1 MQESNT
7 GRALP
12 QLDTVASALEQTLEN
27 EPALLDLMVQ
37 ALSKGA
43 SPADLWELLHANA
56 QRDGRVAEL
65 AAAYDTVCRDRKVRL
80 LQPTAQV
87 ELLLNGAG
95 FICDIAGD
103 GGAAQPHLER
113 VMQLSPGNVDAF
125 QRLETILRE
134 REDWVKLAELYM
146 GMSSHRQ
153 DKQEQLAFMRAAVQI
168 YGALPGEEE
177 KAFKLHQ
184 QILRSDPT
192 DADSRAALTE
202 RLVAAG
208 RLADVAKLFE
218 AAIAADPPPAEE
230 EVLALREQAIELYV
244 EQLHELEK
252 ALPHAE
258 EVLKKN
264 PDSEL
269 AWRACEQLLTHK
281 TLAARAA
288 AAIENVY
295 TQREQYEDAAR
306 MLTIQID
313 SVRGPRRLEAQKR
326 LALLQY
332 DKLGDLPAAFSLHEG
347 ILTVDPNDD
356 EVRARYRSIGAALD
370 RRLDVTRVLTRASA
384 SAKDPLVRAKISA
397 DLGELFLEAGDTKRA
412 RASLQSVVDSGLS
425 DEAGVRAAKAL
436 ADLCEQ
442 APDWTALAVVLERL
456 SEIDPDAESRA
467 KVAYRLAHL
476 YEMQLNNITGAIGAY
491 RKLIGTSLET
501 DALPVLE
508 RLYESTGDEVS
519 LADVLERR
527 ALHEKDGD
535 AARQLAF
542 RAADLRAA
550 RSSDLGAVLDGWR
563 RFLETYGP
571 SREIHARIL
580 PLLERERRFEELAK
594 TLDAEAGLTPP
605 EERIPV
611 LAKLAQVRLEKLND
625 GAGAIAAY
633 RQALD
638 LDRSDEGCRQAV
650 EQLLRRG
657 DQRIAAADVLEP
669 IYRQEGMPSGLL
681 EVLEARAELAG
692 DAATKLAALRE
703 GTEIADQQLGD
714 QKRALN
720 NAGLGLRVAVSESAD
735 EVPEWLASVQRLAGS
750 DPARLANILVQA
762 LGDRSIDHA
771 ALAELAKATG
781 EALAEYGDFFGA
793 LTVLRK
799 ALAFEPSSAELIS
812 RIDGLLEQHGTPQ
825 ERLELH
831 RGALAATTEP
841 ERRRELFHSIGAI
854 QRHGLNDLAGAAAT
868 YKRALEEDPS
878 DRAAYEAGLDVLE
891 ASRDYEGFYSALV
904 GGAEREGDAKERSKI
919 VLRMANLSADRD
931 WVDRARQHY
940 RTLLDERAE
949 LSEET
954 LDKIADLSRKT
965 GDNELYR
972 VLLERRIEIADGP
985 LAVAQWLERLAELK
999 ADAFGD
1005 APGSIADC
1013 LRAGDLAENGGDDA
1027 LAERLF
1033 ERVIALEADHREA
1046 AQRLVTIYRR
1056 LEKWSQLPAVYDILG
1071 RTAADVAERA
1081 DKLLEFED
1089 AAIRAGVTM
1098 HYVGAVDGLAE
1109 QGDALDADRR
1119 DALEAARTR
1128 VLAAD
1133 PERQDDAA
1141 AAYRRM
1147 IERKSDPW
1155 SAVEAFEG
1163 FLDRSPLS
1171 SARLDDRR
1179 WVLRFRMDHAEG
1191 DRRIEALVAWASAEE
1206 NVFKD
1211 LAAADKLYSQVLEQ
1225 EATNNTALEARSRI
1239 LIELG
1244 DVEGAA
1250 AMIARRRDLR
1260 EGAERTALE
1269 LELSQ
1274 LLLERLGRVDEALSA
1289 VEPVLDAE
1297 PGNEGAI
1304 ALLERALTR
1313 PDSRRRAAELLE
1325 RACDAAGD
1333 ETISA
1338 RILKVLIATPADAT
1352 DVADLRPGWF
1362 TRLLDR
1368 PGAEPAI
1375 ALDLA
1380 LQALDELTYEATL
1393 WERAE
1398 QLGRDAEKPELVAEM
1413 YRKKLESEA
1422 VLSLPP
1428 DQTDDLGR
1436 RAVDYHE
1443 EFFFEDQDTVMK
1455 LLRRVVDVAPDA
1467 FWAFE
1472 RLKLAYNQNE
1482 RWRELFSLYDQA
1494 IARTDDKFTKIELLE
1509 DAAESAKDLAGNPD
1523 KAVDYLEHLLPLKP
1537 RDKKIRLSLER
1548 LYERLARHRPLID
1561 LLSQELDSLEVEPAQ
1576 RLRARIAALWI
1587 DGVAD
1592 PDAAYA
1598 VVADMLN
1605 VDQARLEAVGLLERI
1620 LTLTSAG
1627 VIDPLVNP
1635 PAESSEASARQRAA
1649 AAVEARYRRDERH
1662 EDLARVLGVRL
1673 ESAADAE
1680 SRGKLLREIVHL
1692 RAEVL
1697 GDPASALEN
1706 LAALVALEPGEPA
1719 HRADLDRLAAKV
1731 GRDDRLAEVLVN
1743 VAAVVPGP
1751 LKIELLSHASSIFVD
1766 RLGDRGRAIEI
1777 GRSILALHEEHPDL
1791 VIAPARTLEQLLA
1804 LEGRSGERCD
1814 VLERLAQ
1821 LEKESDPTARRAD
1834 LLEAARLASKDL
1846 EDKPRAIAAYR
1857 ATLADQP
1864 RDVEALTGLAA
1875 DLEFERRFAE
1885 LAEVL
1890 EQRAALTEGDSARSD
1905 LVRVAVICDQEL
1917 GDVARAVTVWEAVRT
1932 RFGADDESC
1941 DALAVL
1947 LAKSSRW
1954 NDLVELYQAS
1964 AKLADEAESIARAA
1978 DLYRRLGD
1986 VQRDRTAQWLEA
1998 VTSYESSIRLGDA
2011 GGKAALGG
2019 LETLLSLIELDD
2031 EERRPV
2037 LSSAV
2042 RVLAATYAASGDWQS
2057 TVALLEQRL
2066 AASNSV
2072 EERTSILTETA
2083 SLYEHRQ
2090 QDLGLA
2096 FGAIWR
2102 AFAEAKS
2109 PELAAEVQRLAHA
2122 ADRWS
2127 DVAEVF
2133 PGVEAEGGVPALVAR
2148 DLWWD
2153 LAKWHRDQRGDE
2165 RSAET
2170 AIERALGY
2178 DATNREMLT
2187 ALVEIRRH
2195 APGRSLVD
2203 ALLRLSDVSD
2213 EPLPLHREAV
2223 VTAIDHVGDASLAKT
2238 IAEAMLDKA
2247 KTRWASDGSDA
2258 SSLPATSAS
2267 WAIDVLVKIYRDESN
2282 SARVVELCLD
2292 GAKLPFET
2300 PHRRALRL
2308 SAAEISEAPAA
2319 ITIYE
2324 ELFGENPTDAL
2335 VGDRLDKLYRSEG
2348 RRTDLLALREKQ
2360 ISVAADSASRVDL
2373 RVDLALL
2380 LTEAGEIDRAIA
2392 TLRKNLEENPLHGPS
2407 VDKLAELFEGR
2418 GDHAALASLWEDQAA
2433 RREATRE
2440 TQLAAELWR
2449 RAAIIAET
2457 SVGDVAR
2464 ATSDYRRAARFRDIA
2479 SLDALARLFTA
2490 RGDHPSAAEVL
2501 EIICTDSPVDAAPH
2515 PVLRLAESYIA
2526 AGEPAMARQRL
2537 EEALQKVTD
2546 TAPIRARLSVL
2557 YREAEAWGPLAE
2569 LTAVE
2574 AQHTENVALRT
2585 KLLREAADLHVSK
2598 RNDPQSAVP
2607 LLEQAAALT
2616 PDDRAIKL
2624 TLCDALSAAGRIE
2637 EASAVLRQIIDAYGA
2652 RRPKDRAVVHHYLAR
2667 VYLAS
2672 GDRSSALSE
2681 LDVALKID
2689 PTHPEILLAVA
2700 RLSFDEGQYD
2710 RSQRTYRSLLMM
2722 VRRLR
2727 DESPE
2732 PAVTRT
2738 EILHALAEIAE
2749 KQGDTD
2755 RAVEHVESAF
2765 EAARENT
2772 LECDRLV
2779 RALRGKPNHKN
2790 LARALE
2796 LRMEISGNEPHLATI
2811 TELAALYEQHLGKAA
2826 GALDLWLRT
2835 IELRPTSADAHR
2847 SALALARR
2855 LGSLDRYVGA
2865 LRRLID
2871 ATTNDPPLI
2880 DLLLYLGRA
2889 LAEGNEADK
2898 ADEMFARAEAL
2909 LLKRPGDRRIHE
2921 VWRALEAS
2929 CARRGD
2935 RAGQIAILEKRIQ
2948 AAAESAPAADVAD
2961 GLYRLA
2967 ELVLG
2972 DAEHTERS
2980 LDALERAL
2988 GLDPQP
2994 ERAEAIFRRGFEQG
3008 VSDARLLELYE
3019 KFARE
3024 HDRPSALVDALVRLG
3039 GQRGVTAYQEA
3050 YAIAQKVGDSSL
3062 IEHVLRRAINKSDGD
3077 ALVPDDYWAVTAL
3090 SALRSSAEDFAEAAS
3105 LEERAARIAAPDA
3118 ERGHLIAAATIAKD
3132 KLGNLEQ
3139 AARIYAELFERE
3151 PADREVWEPLVEL
3164 YRRLGDDAGLGK
3176 VLEQLISLL
3185 EAVEDRSRMRLEL
3198 AALAQKRE
3206 GGDERAIE
3214 VLAEL
3219 LEDDPT
3225 NEQAASQQAA
3235 LLEKAGRFDDLANL
3249 LERRIDAAKDRQD
3262 SPQVLALS
3270 NRLASLFEQQNDLD
3284 RARDAYFAILD
3295 WDGSNVDALRA
3306 IVRVCEKRGEAS
3318 DVADA
3323 LEKLLG
3329 AEKDEAA
3336 EKTALQLADV
3346 RTRQNDDEG
3355 VDRAL
3360 EMGLRAHPASSVLG
3374 TKLKERLESRG
3385 DFRKL
3390 AEIHVM
3396 EADNATETPNRIA
3409 GLRKAAAILR
3419 EKEQDLPG
3427 AIDILRRALE
3437 LDSSDRTLVSEFVG
3451 AQAEM
3456 GDHQVAAATIASI
3469 ASALEMGAAIDL
3481 MLHAAKQLIAVE
3493 GGGDAAAE
3501 LVEDV
3506 RRRQPEAWDPVI
3518 ILAEAYVAAGR
3529 VDEARPLA
3537 ANAVAAFEGRRSKT
3551 LAAAHHAMAAVER
3564 ASGNDAEALVQFSKA
3579 FEVDPTNIEFA
3590 LELGQFAVD
3599 RGEADIAAR
3608 ALRVVTMAKT
3618 SSGGVTSRHKALGYY
3633 HLGRLAA
3640 SQGDRGKARLL
3651 VDKALAEDAALEV
3664 ARSLAAELAG
3674 G

>member
-43 SPADLWELLHANA
+43 SPADLWEQLHANA

-80 LQPTAQV
+80 LQPAAQI
-87 ELLLNGAG
+87 ELLVNGAS

-103 GGAAQPHLER
+103 GATAQPHLER
-113 VMQLSPGNVDAF
+113 IMQLSPGNVDAF

-146 GMSSHRQ
+146 SMASHRQ

-184 QILRSDPT
+184 QILRVDPT
-192 DADSRAALTE
+192 DADSRTAMTE
-202 RLVAAG
+202 RLTAAG
-208 RLADVAKLFE
+208 RLSDVAKLFE
-218 AAIAADPPPAEE
+218 AAIAADPPAAEE

-244 EQLHELEK
+244 DRLHELEK
-252 ALPHAE
+252 AMPHAE

-288 AAIENVY
+288 AAIESVY
-295 TQREQYEDAAR
+295 MSREQFEDAAR

-326 LALLQY
+326 LAWLQY
-332 DKLGDLPAAFSLHEG
+332 DKLGDLPAAFTLHEG

-356 EVRARYRSIGAALD
+356 EVRTRYRSIGAVLD
-370 RRLDVTRVLTRASA
+370 RRLDVTRVLTRAST

-397 DLGELFLEAGDTKRA
+397 DLGELFLETGDTKRA
-412 RASLQSVVDSGLS
+412 RASLQSAVDAGLS
-425 DEAGVRAAKAL
+425 DEAGVRAARAL

-442 APDWTALAVVLERL
+442 ASDWNALATVLEKL

-467 KVAYRLAHL
+467 NVAHRLAQLCESH
-476 YEMQLNNITGAIGAY
+476 LNNTTGAIAAY
-491 RKLIGTSLET
+491 RKLIGSSLET
-501 DALPVLE
+501 EALPALE
-508 RLYESTGDEVS
+508 RLYEVTKDEVS
-519 LADVLERR
+519 LCDVLERR
-527 ALHEKDGD
+527 ALHEKDAD
-535 AARQLAF
+535 AAKQLAF

-571 SREIHARIL
+571 SRDIHARIL
-580 PLLERERRFEELAK
+580 PLLEREGRFEELSK
-594 TLDAEAGLTPP
+594 TLDAEAGLTAP

-611 LAKLAQVRLEKLND
+611 LAKLAQVRQEKLND
-625 GAGAIAAY
+625 LAGAIDAY

-638 LDRSDEGCRQAV
+638 LDRSDEACRKAV
-650 EQLLRRG
+650 EHLLRTG
-657 DQRIAAADVLEP
+657 DQRIAAANVLEP
-669 IYRQEGMPSGLL
+669 IYRLEGAFTGLL
-681 EVLEARAELAG
+681 EVLETRAELAEE
-692 DAATKLAALRE
+692 AMTKLAALRE
-703 GTEIADQQLGD
+703 GTEIADQQLNEPT
-714 QKRALN
+714 RALK
-720 NAGLGLRVAVSESAD
+720 NAGHGLRVAVAGAAD

-750 DPARLANILVQA
+750 DALALANILVQA
-762 LGDRSIDHA
+762 LGDRQVDHP
-771 ALAELAKATG
+771 ALAELARATG
-781 EALAEYGDFFGA
+781 EALTSHGDYGGA
-793 LTVLRK
+793 LMVLRR
-799 ALAFEPSSAELIS
+799 ALAFEPSSADLLA

-825 ERLELH
+825 ERLDLH
-831 RGALAATTEP
+831 RTALAATKEP
-841 ERRRELFHSIGAI
+841 ERRRELFHTIGAI
-854 QRHGLNDLAGAAAT
+854 QRHGLNDLVGAAAT
-868 YKRALEEDPS
+868 YKRALEEDPN
-878 DRAAYEAGLDVLE
+878 DRAAYDAGLDVLE
-891 ASRDYEGFYSALV
+891 ASQDFEGLYSALV
-904 GGAEREGDAKERSKI
+904 GGAEREADAKERQKI

-931 WVDRARQHY
+931 WIDRARQHY
-940 RTLLDERAE
+940 RSLLDERAD

-954 LDKIADLSRKT
+954 LDKIAGLSRRT
-965 GDNELYR
+965 ADNELYR
-972 VLLERRIEIADGP
+972 VLLERRIEIAEGP
-985 LAVAQWLERLAELK
+985 LAIAQWLERLAELR

-1005 APGSIADC
+1005 AAGAIADC
-1013 LRAGDLAENGGDDA
+1013 LRAGELAENAGDDA

-1033 ERVIALEADHREA
+1033 ERVVALETEHREA
-1046 AQRLVTIYRR
+1046 AARLVAIYRR
-1056 LEKWSQLPAVYDILG
+1056 LEQWTKLPSVYDILC
-1071 RTAADVAERA
+1071 RTAADATERA

-1098 HYVGAVDGLAE
+1098 HYVSAIDSLSEQAE
-1109 QGDALDADRR
+1109 ALDADRR
-1119 DALEAARTR
+1119 DALEVARTR
-1128 VLAAD
+1128 VLSAD
-1133 PERQDDAA
+1133 PERQDEAA
-1141 AAYRRM
+1141 SAYRQM
-1147 IERKSDPW
+1147 IERRSNPW
-1155 SAVEAFEG
+1155 TAVEAFEQ
-1163 FLDRSPLS
+1163 FLDRSELIP
-1171 SARLDDRR
+1171 ARLEDRR
-1179 WVLRFRMDHAEG
+1179 WVLRFRMAHAEG
-1191 DRRIEALVAWASAEE
+1191 ERRVEALLAWASAEE
-1206 NVFKD
+1206 HVFKD
-1211 LAAADKLYSQVLEQ
+1211 AAAADKLYGEVLELD
-1225 EATNNTALEARSRI
+1225 ATNNAALEARSRI
-1239 LIELG
+1239 LLDLG

-1250 AMIARRRDLR
+1250 AMVARRRDLR
-1260 EGAERTALE
+1260 QGTERTALE

-1289 VEPVLDAE
+1289 VEPVLEAE
-1297 PGNEGAI
+1297 PGNDGALT
-1304 ALLERALTR
+1304 LLARALGR
-1313 PDSRRRAAELLE
+1313 ADSRRRAAEMLE
-1325 RACDAAGD
+1325 RACDACGD
-1333 ETISA
+1333 EAISA
-1338 RILKVLIATPADAT
+1338 RILKLLIATPADAS
-1352 DVADLRPGWF
+1352 DLADLRPGWF

-1368 PGAEPAI
+1368 PGAAPEI

-1380 LQALDELTYEATL
+1380 LRAIDELTYDATL

-1398 QLGRDAEKPELVAEM
+1398 QLGRDADKPDLVAEM
-1413 YRKKLESEA
+1413 YRKKLESDA
-1422 VLSLPP
+1422 VHSLPP
-1428 DQTDDLGR
+1428 EHTDDLGR

-1443 EFFFEDQDTVMK
+1443 EFFFDDQDTVMK

-1482 RWRELFSLYDQA
+1482 RWDDLFSLYDQA
-1494 IARTDDKFTKIELLE
+1494 ILRTDDKFTRIEYLE

-1523 KAVDYLEHLLPLKP
+1523 KAVSYLEQLLPLKP
-1537 RDKKIRLSLER
+1537 KDKKVRLSLER
-1548 LYERLARHRPLID
+1548 LYERLSRHRPLID
-1561 LLSQELDSLEVEPAQ
+1561 LLSQELDSLDVESAQ
-1576 RLRARIAALWI
+1576 KLRARIAALWI
-1587 DGVAD
+1587 DGVGD
-1592 PDAAYA
+1592 SDSAYA
-1598 VVADMLN
+1598 VIADMLGIDP
-1605 VDQARLEAVGLLERI
+1605 VRHEAVGLLERI
-1620 LTLTSAG
+1620 LLVTSAG
-1627 VIDPLVNP
+1627 VVDPLANP
-1635 PAESSEASARQRAA
+1635 PAESSETTARQRAA
-1649 AAVEARYRRDERH
+1649 ASLETRYRRDESH
-1662 EDLARVLGVRL
+1662 KDLARVLGVRL

-1680 SRGKLLREIVHL
+1680 GRGKLLREIVHL
-1692 RAEVL
+1692 HAEVL

-1706 LAALVALEPGEPA
+1706 LAALVALEPGEAA
-1719 HRADLDRLAAKV
+1719 HRAELDRLAAKV
-1731 GRDDRLAEVLVN
+1731 GRDDRLAEVLVT
-1743 VAAVVPGP
+1743 VASVVPGP
-1751 LKIELLSHASSIFVD
+1751 LKIELLTHASTIFVD

-1791 VIAPARTLEQLLA
+1791 VIAPARTLEKLLA
-1804 LEGRSGERCD
+1804 LEARSGERCD
-1814 VLERLAQ
+1814 VLERLAE
-1821 LEKESDPTARRAD
+1821 LEKESDPTARRLD
-1834 LLEAARLASKDL
+1834 LLEAARLASADL
-1846 EDKPRAIAAYR
+1846 EDKPRAINDYR

-1885 LAEVL
+1885 LAEAL

-1905 LVRVAVICDQEL
+1905 LVRVAVLCDQEL
-1917 GDVARAVTVWEAVRT
+1917 GDVARAVTVWEHVRS

-1947 LAKSSRW
+1947 LTKASRW
-1954 NDLVELYQAS
+1954 TDLVTLYEAS
-1964 AKLADEAESIARAA
+1964 AKIADEAGTTARAA

-1986 VQRDRTAQWLEA
+1986 AQRDRTAQWLEA
-1998 VTSYESSIRLGDA
+1998 VASYESAIRLGDV

-2031 EERRPV
+2031 AERRPV

-2042 RVLAATYAASGDWQS
+2042 RVLATTYAASGDWQS
-2057 TVALLEQRL
+2057 TIALLEQRL

-2072 EERTSILTETA
+2072 DERTSILTETA

-2090 QDLGLA
+2090 GDQALA

-2102 AFAEAKS
+2102 AFAEAKTA
-2109 PELAAEVQRLAHA
+2109 ELAAEILRLAQA

-2127 DVAEVF
+2127 DVAESF
-2133 PGVEAEGGVPALVAR
+2133 PGVEAEGGVPGLVAR
-2148 DLWWD
+2148 DIWWN
-2153 LAKWHRDQRGDE
+2153 LALWHRDRRDDE
-2165 RSAET
+2165 RSAEL

-2178 DATNREMLT
+2178 DTTNREMLT

-2223 VTAIDHVGDASLAKT
+2223 VTAIDNVGDSALAKT

-2247 KTRWASDGSDA
+2247 KTRWANEGSDA

-2267 WAIDVLVKIYRDESN
+2267 WAIDVLVKIYREEGN
-2282 SARVVELCLD
+2282 TARVVELCLD

-2308 SAAEISEAPAA
+2308 AAAEISEPSPA

-2324 ELFGENPTDAL
+2324 ELFGENPTDGL
-2335 VGDRLDKLYRSEG
+2335 VGDRLDALYRSEA
-2348 RRTDLLALREKQ
+2348 RAADLLALREKQ

-2380 LTEAGEIDRAIA
+2380 LTQADEIDRAIA
-2392 TLRKNLEENPLHGPS
+2392 TLRKNLEESPLHGPS

-2418 GDHAALASLWEDQAA
+2418 GDFTALTSLWEDQAA
-2433 RREATRE
+2433 RREANRDT
-2440 TQLAAELWR
+2440 TLAAELWR
-2449 RAAIIAET
+2449 RAAIISET
-2457 SVGDVAR
+2457 KVGDVAR
-2464 ATSDYRRAARFRDIA
+2464 ATSDYRRAARFRDLA

-2501 EIICTDSPVDAAPH
+2501 EIICTDSPLDSAPH
-2515 PVLRLAESYIA
+2515 PVLRLAESYIS

-2537 EEALQKVTD
+2537 EEALQKITD
-2546 TAPIRARLSVL
+2546 TAPVRARLSVL

-2574 AQHTENVALRT
+2574 AHHTENVAQRT
-2585 KLLREAADLHVSK
+2585 KLLREAADLHVTK

-2727 DESPE
+2727 DEQSS

-2738 EILHALAEIAE
+2738 EVLHALAEIAE
-2749 KQGDTD
+2749 KQGEHE
-2755 RAVEHVESAF
+2755 RAVEHIESAF
-2765 EAARENT
+2765 EAARENAE
-2772 LECDRLV
+2772 ECDRLAK
-2779 RALRGKPNHKN
+2779 ALRGKSSHKH

-2796 LRMEISGNEPHLATI
+2796 LRMEISGSEVPLGAI
-2811 TELAALYEQHLGKAA
+2811 SELAALYEQHLDKPA
-2826 GALDLWLRT
+2826 GALDLWLKT
-2835 IELRPTSADAHR
+2835 IELRPTLADAHR
-2847 SALALARR
+2847 SAVALARR
-2855 LGSLDRYVGA
+2855 QGVVDRYLGT

-2871 ATTNDPPLI
+2871 STTNDPPLI
-2880 DLLLYLGRA
+2880 DLLLHLGRA
-2889 LAEGNEADK
+2889 LADGPDAEQAD
-2898 ADEMFARAEAL
+2898 AIFARAEEL

-2921 VWRALEAS
+2921 VWRALEGS

-2935 RAGQIAILEKRIQ
+2935 RAGQISILEKRIQ
-2948 AAAESAPAADVAD
+2948 AAAESAPPADVAD

-2972 DAEHTERS
+2972 DAEHTERAI
-2980 LDALERAL
+2980 DALERAL

-2994 ERAEAIFRRGFEQG
+2994 DRAEAIFRRGFEQG
-3008 VSDARLLELYE
+3008 VSDVRLVELFE

-3024 HDRPSALVDALVRLG
+3024 HDRPRALVDALLLLAG
-3039 GQRGVTAYQEA
+3039 ERGVGVYQEA
-3050 YAIAQKVGDSSL
+3050 YATAQKVDDAAL
-3062 IEHVLRRAINKSDGD
+3062 TEKVLRKAVERDGESG
-3077 ALVPDDYWAVTAL
+3077 LTTDDYWAVTAL
-3090 SALRSSAEDFAEAAS
+3090 ITLRTEANDFKEVAALQA
-3105 LEERAARIAAPDA
+3105 RAARIAPAEA

-3132 KLGNLEQ
+3132 KLEDLAQ
-3139 AARIYAELFERE
+3139 AARIYGELFERE

-3164 YRRLGDDAGLGK
+3164 YRRLDDGAALGK

-3198 AALAQKRE
+3198 AALAQKGE
-3206 GGDERAIE
+3206 GGDERAIS

-3225 NEQAASQQAA
+3225 NEAAAGQQAA
-3235 LLEKAGRFDDLANL
+3235 LLEKAGRIDDLAGL
-3249 LERRIDAAKDRQD
+3249 IERRIDAAKDRQD
-3262 SPQVLALS
+3262 SAQVMALS
-3270 NRLASLFEQQNDLD
+3270 TRLASLFEQQNDLD
-3284 RARDAYFAILD
+3284 RARNAYFAVLD
-3295 WDGSNVDALRA
+3295 WDNANLDALRA
-3306 IVRVCEKRGEAS
+3306 IVRICEKRG
-3318 DVADA
+3318 DLPDLADA

-3329 AEKDEAA
+3329 AEKGESAEA
-3336 EKTALQLADV
+3336 TALRLADA
-3346 RTRQNDDEG
+3346 RGQQNDDEG
-3355 VDRAL
+3355 VEKAL
-3360 EMGLRAHPASSVLG
+3360 ESGLRAHPASTVLG
-3374 TKLKERLESRG
+3374 PKLKERLEARG

-3390 AEIHVM
+3390 AEIHVF
-3396 EADNATETPNRIA
+3396 EADNAPDTAHRIA
-3409 GLRKAAAILR
+3409 ALRKAASILR
-3419 EKEQDLPG
+3419 DKEQDLRG
-3427 AIDILRRALE
+3427 AIDVLRRALE
-3437 LDSSDRTLVSEFVG
+3437 IDASDRGVVAEFVG
-3451 AQAEM
+3451 AQAEL
-3456 GDHQVAAATIASI
+3456 GEHQVAAATIVSI
-3469 ASALEMGAAIDL
+3469 ASGIDATHGVEL
-3481 MLHAAKQLIAVE
+3481 MLHAARVLIGVE
-3493 GGGDAAAE
+3493 GGGDAAVE
-3501 LVEDV
+3501 LVEEV

-3518 ILAEAYVAAGR
+3518 VLAEAYVAAGR
-3529 VDEARPLA
+3529 VDDARPLA

-3551 LAAAHHAMAAVER
+3551 LAMAHHAMGAVER
-3564 ASGNDAEALVQFSKA
+3564 ASGNDAEALAHYTKA
-3579 FEVDPTNIEFA
+3579 FEVDPTNIDYA
-3590 LELGQFAVD
+3590 MELGQYAVD
-3599 RGEADIAAR
+3599 RGEGDIAAR
-3608 ALRVVTMAKT
+3608 ALRVVTMAKA
-3618 SSGGVTSRHKALGYY
+3618 SGSGVTSRHKALAYY

-3651 VDKALAEDAALEV
+3651 IDKSLAEDATLEA
-3664 ARSLAAELAG
+3664 ARALAAELAG

>member
-80 LQPTAQV
+80 LQPAAQV

-103 GGAAQPHLER
+103 GGTAQPHLER

-125 QRLETILRE
+125 QRLETVLRE

-168 YGALPGEEE
+168 YAALPGEED

-184 QILRSDPT
+184 QILRLDPT
-192 DADSRAALTE
+192 DADSRAAMTE
-202 RLVAAG
+202 RLMAAG
-208 RLADVAKLFE
+208 RVADVAKLFE
-218 AAIAADPPPAEE
+218 AAIAADPPAPEE
-230 EVLALREQAIELYV
+230 ELLALREQAIELYV
-244 EQLHELEK
+244 ERLHELEK
-252 ALPHAE
+252 GLPHAE

-288 AAIENVY
+288 AAIEQVY
-295 TQREQYEDAAR
+295 TTREQYEDAAR

-356 EVRARYRSIGAALD
+356 EVRTRYRSIGAVLD
-370 RRLDVTRVLTRASA
+370 RRLDVTRVLTRASS
-384 SAKDPLVRAKISA
+384 SAKDPIVRAKIAA

-412 RASLQSVVDSGLS
+412 RASLQSVVDAGLS
-425 DEAGVRAAKAL
+425 DEAGVRAAKTL

-442 APDWTALAVVLERL
+442 AADWATLATVLERL
-456 SEIDPDAESRA
+456 SDIDPDAESRA
-467 KVAYRLAHL
+467 KSAYRLAWL
-476 YEMQLNNITGAIGAY
+476 YQNQLNNTAGAIGAY

-527 ALHEKDGD
+527 ALHEKDPE
-535 AARQLAF
+535 AAKQLAF
-542 RAADLRAA
+542 RAADSRAA

-571 SREIHARIL
+571 SRDIHARIL
-580 PLLERERRFEELAK
+580 PLLEREGRFEELAK
-594 TLDAEAGLTPP
+594 TLDAEASLTAP
-605 EERIPV
+605 EDRIPV
-611 LAKLAQVRLEKLND
+611 LAKLAEVRQEKLKD
-625 GAGAIAAY
+625 SAGAIAAY

-638 LDRSDEGCRQAV
+638 LDRSNETCRQSV
-650 EQLLRRG
+650 EQLLRSS

-669 IYRQEGMPSGLL
+669 IYRQESSAAGLL
-681 EVLEARAELAG
+681 EVLEVRAELA
-692 DAATKLAALRE
+692 AEPMTKLAALRE

-720 NAGLGLRVAVSESAD
+720 NAGHGLRVAVSDAAD

-750 DPARLANILVQA
+750 DPARVANILVQA
-762 LGDRSIDHA
+762 LGDRQVDHPA
-771 ALAELAKATG
+771 IAELARATG
-781 EALAEYGDFFGA
+781 EALATYGDFAGA
-793 LTVLRK
+793 LTVLRR
-799 ALAFEPSSAELIS
+799 ALAFEPSSADLIS

-831 RGALAATTEP
+831 RTALAATKEP
-841 ERRRELFHSIGAI
+841 ERRREFFHAIGAI
-854 QRHGLNDLAGAAAT
+854 QRHGLNDLSSAAAT
-868 YKRALEEDPS
+868 YKQALEEDPT

-891 ASRDYEGFYSALV
+891 ASQDYEGLYSALV
-904 GGAEREGDAKERSKI
+904 GGAEREGDTKERSKI

-931 WVDRARQHY
+931 WIDRARQHY
-940 RTLLDERAE
+940 RSLLDERAD
-949 LSEET
+949 LSDET
-954 LDKIADLSRKT
+954 LDKIAGLSRKT
-965 GDNELYR
+965 GDNDLFR
-972 VLLERRIEIADGP
+972 VLLQRRIEIADGP
-985 LAVAQWLERLAELK
+985 LAVAQWLERLAELR

-1005 APGSIADC
+1005 AAGAIADC
-1013 LRAGDLAENGGDDA
+1013 LRAGDLAESGGDDV

-1033 ERVIALEADHREA
+1033 ERVVALEENHRDA
-1046 AQRLVTIYRR
+1046 ALKLVAIYRR
-1056 LEKWSQLPAVYDILG
+1056 LEKWAKLPDVYDILG

-1089 AAIRAGVTM
+1089 AAVRAAVTM
-1098 HYVGAVDGLAE
+1098 RYVAAVDSVFE
-1109 QGDALDADRR
+1109 QGESLDADRR

-1128 VLAAD
+1128 VLAGD
-1133 PERQDDAA
+1133 PEHQDDAA
-1141 AAYRRM
+1141 SAYRRM

-1163 FLDRSPLS
+1163 FLDRSPLIS
-1171 SARLDDRR
+1171 TRLDDRR

-1191 DRRIEALVAWASAEE
+1191 SRRVEALLAWASAEE

-1211 LAAADKLYSQVLEQ
+1211 SGAADKLYGEVLELD
-1225 EATNNTALEARSRI
+1225 ATNQAALEARSRI
-1239 LIELG
+1239 LLDLG
-1244 DVEGAA
+1244 DIEGAA

-1260 EGAERTALE
+1260 EGSERTALE

-1289 VEPVLDAE
+1289 VEPVLEAE
-1297 PGNEGAI
+1297 PGNDGALRLLAI
-1304 ALLERALTR
+1304 ALGR
-1313 PDSRRRAAELLE
+1313 PDSRRRAAEMLE
-1325 RACDAAGD
+1325 RACDSCGD
-1333 ETISA
+1333 EAISA
-1338 RILKVLIATPADAT
+1338 RILKLLIATPAEAT
-1352 DVADLRPGWF
+1352 ELAELRPGWF

-1368 PGAEPAI
+1368 PGAAPEI

-1380 LQALDELTYEATL
+1380 LRAIDELIYDATL

-1413 YRKKLESEA
+1413 YRKKLESDA
-1422 VLSLPP
+1422 VRTLQPE
-1428 DQTDDLGR
+1428 QTDDLGR

-1482 RWRELFSLYDQA
+1482 RWSELFSLYDQA
-1494 IARTDDKFTKIELLE
+1494 IARTDDKFTRIELLE

-1523 KAVDYLEHLLPLKP
+1523 QAVSYLEQLLPLKP
-1537 RDKKIRLSLER
+1537 KDKKIRLSLER

-1561 LLSQELDSLEVEPAQ
+1561 LLSQELDSLDVEAAQ
-1576 RLRARIAALWI
+1576 KLRARIASLWI
-1587 DGVAD
+1587 DGVGD
-1592 PDAAYA
+1592 SDAAFA
-1598 VVADMLN
+1598 VIADMLGI
-1605 VDQARLEAVGLLERI
+1605 DLARHEAAGLLERI
-1620 LTLTSAG
+1620 LKATNEG
-1627 VIDPLVNP
+1627 VVDPLANP
-1635 PAESSEASARQRAA
+1635 PTESSETTARQRSAA
-1649 AAVEARYRRDERH
+1649 ALETRYRKDEKH
-1662 EDLARVLGVRL
+1662 NDLARVLGVRL

-1680 SRGKLLREIVHL
+1680 GRGKLLREIVHL
-1692 RAEVL
+1692 HAEVL

-1706 LAALVALEPGEPA
+1706 LAALVALEPGESA
-1719 HRADLDRLAAKV
+1719 HRAELDRLAAKV
-1731 GRDDRLAEVLVN
+1731 GRDDRLADVLVT

-1751 LKIELLSHASSIFVD
+1751 LKIELLTHASSIFVD

-1777 GRSILALHEEHPDL
+1777 GRTILALHEEFPEL
-1791 VIAPARTLEQLLA
+1791 VIAPARTLEKLLA
-1804 LEGRSGERCD
+1804 LEGRSAERCD

-1821 LEKESDPTARRAD
+1821 LEKEQDPAARRLD
-1834 LLEAARLASKDL
+1834 LLEAARLASADL
-1846 EDKPRAIAAYR
+1846 GDKPRAITDYR
-1857 ATLADQP
+1857 LTLADQSE
-1864 RDVEALTGLAA
+1864 DVEALTGLAA

-1890 EQRAALTEGDSARSD
+1890 EQRAALTEGDNARTDS
-1905 LVRVAVICDQEL
+1905 VRVAVICDQEL
-1917 GDVARAVTVWEAVRT
+1917 GDVTRAVTVWEAVRT

-1947 LAKSSRW
+1947 LTKASRW
-1954 NDLVELYQAS
+1954 SDLVALYEAS
-1964 AKLADEAESIARAA
+1964 AKLADTEETAARAA

-1986 VQRDRTAQWLEA
+1986 AQRDRTAQWLEA
-1998 VTSYESSIRLGDA
+1998 VSSYESAIRLGHE

-2031 EERRPV
+2031 AERRPV

-2042 RVLAATYAASGDWQS
+2042 RVLATTYAASGDWQS
-2057 TVALLEQRL
+2057 TISLLEQRL

-2083 SLYEHRQ
+2083 SLFEHRQ
-2090 QDLGLA
+2090 SDQGLA

-2102 AFAEAKS
+2102 AFAEAKTA
-2109 PELAAEVQRLAHA
+2109 ELAAEILRLAHA

-2127 DVAEVF
+2127 DVAEAF
-2133 PGVEAEGGVPALVAR
+2133 PGVEAEGGVPGLVAR
-2148 DLWWD
+2148 DLWWN
-2153 LAKWHRDQRGDE
+2153 LALWHRDRRGDE
-2165 RSAET
+2165 GSAET

-2223 VTAIDHVGDASLAKT
+2223 VTAIDNVGDTSLAKT

-2247 KTRWASDGSDA
+2247 KTRWANEGSDA

-2267 WAIDVLVKIYRDESN
+2267 WAIDVLVKIYREEGN

-2308 SAAEISEAPAA
+2308 SAAEISEPPAA
-2319 ITIYE
+2319 IVIYE
-2324 ELFGENPTDAL
+2324 ELFGENPTDGH
-2335 VGDRLDKLYRSEG
+2335 VGDRLDALYRSEG

-2360 ISVAADSASRVDL
+2360 ISVAADSPSRVDL

-2380 LTEAGEIDRAIA
+2380 LTDAGEVERAIA
-2392 TLRKNLEENPLHGPS
+2392 TLRKNLEENPLHGAS
-2407 VDKLAELFEGR
+2407 VDKLAELFEGI
-2418 GDHAALASLWEDQAA
+2418 GDHAALTSLWEDQAT
-2433 RREATRE
+2433 RREANRDT
-2440 TQLAAELWR
+2440 TLAAELWR

-2457 SVGDVAR
+2457 KVGDVAR
-2464 ATSDYRRAARFRDIA
+2464 ATSDYRRAARFRDLA

-2501 EIICTDSPVDAAPH
+2501 EIICTDSPLDSAPH

-2526 AGEPAMARQRL
+2526 ASEPAMARQRL
-2537 EEALQKVTD
+2537 EEALEKITD
-2546 TAPIRARLSVL
+2546 TRPVRARLSVL

-2574 AQHTENVALRT
+2574 AQHTENTAQRT
-2585 KLLREAADLHVSK
+2585 KLLREAADLHVTK

-2607 LLEQAAALT
+2607 LLEQAATLT

-2672 GDRSSALSE
+2672 GDRSSALAE

-2727 DESPE
+2727 DEQSS

-2738 EILHALAEIAE
+2738 EVLYALSEIAE
-2749 KQGDTD
+2749 KQGEAE
-2755 RAVEHVESAF
+2755 RAIEHVESAF
-2765 EAARENT
+2765 EAARENAE
-2772 LECDRLV
+2772 ECDRLV
-2779 RALRGKPNHKN
+2779 RVLRGKPNHKF

-2796 LRMEISGNEPHLATI
+2796 LRMEISGSEAPLGTISELAT
-2811 TELAALYEQHLGKAA
+2811 LYEQHLDKAD
-2826 GALDLWLRT
+2826 GALDLWLKT
-2835 IELRPTSADAHR
+2835 IELRPSLGDAHR
-2847 SALALARR
+2847 AALALARR
-2855 LGSLDRYVGA
+2855 LGTVDRYVTT
-2865 LRRLID
+2865 LRRRID
-2871 ATTNDPPLI
+2871 STTNDPPLI
-2880 DLLLYLGRA
+2880 DLLLHLGRA
-2889 LAEGNEADK
+2889 LADGSEADQ
-2898 ADEMFARAEAL
+2898 ADAMFARAEAL
-2909 LLKRPGDRRIHE
+2909 LMQRPGDRRIHE

-2929 CARRGD
+2929 SARRGD
-2935 RAGQIAILEKRIQ
+2935 RAGQISILEKRIQ

-2972 DAEHTERS
+2972 DPEHTERS
-2980 LDALERAL
+2980 IDALERAL

-2994 ERAEAIFRRGFEQG
+2994 DRAEAIFRRGLDVG
-3008 VSDARLLELYE
+3008 VSDPRLVEMFE

-3024 HDRPSALVDALVRLG
+3024 HDRPAALVDALVRLG

-3050 YAIAQKVGDSSL
+3050 YATAQKVGDTAL
-3062 IEHVLRRAINKSDGD
+3062 IERVLRQATTKADD
-3077 ALVPDDYWAVTAL
+3077 AALTPDDYWAVVAL
-3090 SALRSSAEDFAEAAS
+3090 SAIRSNAEDYKEASS

-3132 KLGNLEQ
+3132 KLG
-3139 AARIYAELFERE
+3139 
-3151 PADREVWEPLVEL
+3151 
-3164 YRRLGDDAGLGK
+3164 
-3176 VLEQLISLL
+3176 
-3185 EAVEDRSRMRLEL
+3185 
-3198 AALAQKRE
+3198 
-3206 GGDERAIE
+3206 
-3214 VLAEL
+3214 
-3219 LEDDPT
+3219 
-3225 NEQAASQQAA
+3225 
-3235 LLEKAGRFDDLANL
+3235 DL
-3249 LERRIDAAKDRQD
+3249 
-3262 SPQVLALS
+3262 
-3270 NRLASLFEQQNDLD
+3270 
-3284 RARDAYFAILD
+3284 
-3295 WDGSNVDALRA
+3295 
-3306 IVRVCEKRGEAS
+3306 
-3318 DVADA
+3318 
-3323 LEKLLG
+3323 
-3329 AEKDEAA
+3329 
-3336 EKTALQLADV
+3336 ALQLGFTA
-3346 RTRQNDDEG
+3346 N
-3355 VDRAL
+3355 
-3360 EMGLRAHPASSVLG
+3360 SSKG
-3374 TKLKERLESRG
+3374 SR
-3385 DFRKL
+3385 
-3390 AEIHVM
+3390 
-3396 EADNATETPNRIA
+3396 RIA
-3409 GLRKAAAILR
+3409 KSGSR
-3419 EKEQDLPG
+3419 
-3427 AIDILRRALE
+3427 
-3437 LDSSDRTLVSEFVG
+3437 SSIST
-3451 AQAEM
+3451 
-3456 GDHQVAAATIASI
+3456 
-3469 ASALEMGAAIDL
+3469 
-3481 MLHAAKQLIAVE
+3481 
-3493 GGGDAAAE
+3493 
-3501 LVEDV
+3501 
-3506 RRRQPEAWDPVI
+3506 
-3518 ILAEAYVAAGR
+3518 
-3529 VDEARPLA
+3529 
-3537 ANAVAAFEGRRSKT
+3537 
-3551 LAAAHHAMAAVER
+3551 
-3564 ASGNDAEALVQFSKA
+3564 
-3579 FEVDPTNIEFA
+3579 
-3590 LELGQFAVD
+3590 ELG
-3599 RGEADIAAR
+3599 
-3608 ALRVVTMAKT
+3608 
-3618 SSGGVTSRHKALGYY
+3618 
-3633 HLGRLAA
+3633 
-3640 SQGDRGKARLL
+3640 
-3651 VDKALAEDAALEV
+3651 
-3664 ARSLAAELAG
+3664 
-3674 G
+3674 

>member
-12 QLDTVASALEQTLEN
+12 QLDTVASALEQKLEN

-43 SPADLWELLHANA
+43 SPADLWEQLHANA

-80 LQPTAQV
+80 LQPAAQV

-103 GGAAQPHLER
+103 GGTAQPHLER

-146 GMSSHRQ
+146 GMASHRQ

-168 YGALPGEEE
+168 YAALPGEEE

-184 QILRSDPT
+184 QILRIDPT
-192 DADSRAALTE
+192 DADSRTAMSE
-202 RLVAAG
+202 RLMAAG
-208 RLADVAKLFE
+208 RVADVAKLFE
-218 AAIAADPPPAEE
+218 GAIAADPPPPEE
-230 EVLALREQAIELYV
+230 EQLALREQAIDIYV
-244 EQLHELEK
+244 ERLHELEK

-288 AAIENVY
+288 AAIEAVY
-295 TQREQYEDAAR
+295 TAREQFEDAAR

-356 EVRARYRSIGAALD
+356 EVRARYRAIGAALD
-370 RRLDVTRVLTRASA
+370 RRLDVTRVLTRASS
-384 SAKDPLVRAKISA
+384 SAKDPLVRAKIAA
-397 DLGELFLEAGDTKRA
+397 DLGELFIEAGDTKRA
-412 RASLQSVVDSGLS
+412 RASLQGAVDAGLS

-442 APDWTALAVVLERL
+442 AADWAALAPVLERL
-456 SEIDPDAESRA
+456 SDIDPDAESRA
-467 KVAYRLAHL
+467 KTAYRLAWL
-476 YEMQLNNITGAIGAY
+476 YQNQLNNTTGAIGAY

-508 RLYESTGDEVS
+508 RLYESLGDEVS

-527 ALHEKDGD
+527 ALHEND
-535 AARQLAF
+535 AEAAKQLAF

-571 SREIHARIL
+571 SRDIHARIL
-580 PLLERERRFEELAK
+580 PLLEREGRFEELAK
-594 TLDAEAGLTPP
+594 TLDAEAGLTAP
-605 EERIPV
+605 EQRIPV
-611 LAKLAQVRLEKLND
+611 LAKLAEVRQEKLKD
-625 GAGAIAAY
+625 TAGAIAAY

-638 LDRSDEGCRQAV
+638 LDRSDETCRKAV
-650 EQLLRRG
+650 EHLLRNG

-669 IYRQEGMPSGLL
+669 IYRQESASAGLL

-692 DAATKLAALRE
+692 EAMTKLAALRE

-714 QKRALN
+714 QARALK
-720 NAGLGLRVAVSESAD
+720 NAGLGLRVAVSDAAD
-735 EVPEWLASVQRLAGS
+735 EVPEWLASVQRLAGT
-750 DPARLANILVQA
+750 DALGLANILVQA
-762 LGDRSIDHA
+762 LGDRKVDHP
-771 ALAELAKATG
+771 ALAELARATG
-781 EALAEYGDFFGA
+781 EALAGHGDYGGA
-793 LTVLRK
+793 LNVLRR
-799 ALAFEPSSAELIS
+799 ALAFEPSSADLIS

-831 RGALAATTEP
+831 RQALAATTEP
-841 ERRRELFHSIGAI
+841 SRRRELFHAIGAI
-854 QRHGLNDLAGAAAT
+854 QRHGLGDLVGAAAT
-868 YKRALEEDPS
+868 YKRALAEDPN

-891 ASRDYEGFYSALV
+891 ASQDFEGLYAALV
-904 GGAEREGDAKERSKI
+904 GGAEREEDAKERSKV

-931 WVDRARQHY
+931 WIDRARQHY
-940 RTLLDERAE
+940 RSLLDERADM
-949 LSEET
+949 SDET
-954 LDKIADLSRKT
+954 LDKIAGLSRKT

-985 LAVAQWLERLAELK
+985 LAIAQWLERLAELK

-1005 APGSIADC
+1005 AAGAIADC
-1013 LRAGDLAENGGDDA
+1013 LRAGELAESGNDDV

-1033 ERVIALEADHREA
+1033 ERVMALDTEHREA
-1046 AQRLVTIYRR
+1046 ASRLVAIYRR
-1056 LEKWSQLPAVYDILG
+1056 LEKWSKLPDVYDVLG
-1071 RTAADVAERA
+1071 RTAADVSERA

-1089 AAIRAGVTM
+1089 AAIKAGVTM
-1098 HYVGAVDGLAE
+1098 RYVAAVDGLSE
-1109 QGDALDADRR
+1109 QGDAVDADRR

-1133 PERQDDAA
+1133 PERQDEAA
-1141 AAYRRM
+1141 SAYRRM

-1155 SAVEAFEG
+1155 SAVDAFEG
-1163 FLDRSPLS
+1163 FLDRSPLIQT
-1171 SARLDDRR
+1171 RLEDRR

-1191 DRRIEALVAWASAEE
+1191 SRRVEALLAWASAEE
-1206 NVFKD
+1206 NVFRD
-1211 LAAADKLYSQVLEQ
+1211 AGAADKLYGEVLELD
-1225 EATNNTALEARSRI
+1225 ATNNAALEARSRI
-1239 LIELG
+1239 LLDLG

-1250 AMIARRRDLR
+1250 AMVARRRDLR

-1289 VEPVLDAE
+1289 VEPVLEAE
-1297 PGNEGAI
+1297 PGNDGAL
-1304 ALLERALTR
+1304 ALLHRALGR
-1313 PDSRRRAAELLE
+1313 VDSRRRAAEMLE
-1325 RACDAAGD
+1325 RACDACGD
-1333 ETISA
+1333 EAISA
-1338 RILKVLIATPADAT
+1338 RILKLLIATPADAT
-1352 DVADLRPGWF
+1352 DLADLRPGWF

-1368 PGAEPAI
+1368 PGAAPEI

-1380 LQALDELTYEATL
+1380 LRAIDELTYDATL

-1422 VLSLPP
+1422 VLALQPE
-1428 DQTDDLGR
+1428 QTDDLGR

-1482 RWRELFSLYDQA
+1482 RWDDLFSLYDQA
-1494 IARTDDKFTKIELLE
+1494 IARTEDKFTRIELLE
-1509 DAAESAKDLAGNPD
+1509 DAAESAKDLAGKPD
-1523 KAVDYLEHLLPLKP
+1523 KAVSYLEQLLPLKP
-1537 RDKKIRLSLER
+1537 KDKKIRLSLER
-1548 LYERLARHRPLID
+1548 LYERLSRHRPLID
-1561 LLSQELDSLEVEPAQ
+1561 LLSQELDSLDVESAQ
-1576 RLRARIAALWI
+1576 KLRARIAALWI
-1587 DGVAD
+1587 DGVGD
-1592 PDAAYA
+1592 SDAAYA
-1598 VVADMLN
+1598 VIADMLGI
-1605 VDQARLEAVGLLERI
+1605 DAARHEAVGLLERI
-1620 LTLTSAG
+1620 LTVTSEG
-1627 VIDPLVNP
+1627 VVDPLANP
-1635 PAESSEASARQRAA
+1635 PAESSETTARQRAA
-1649 AAVEARYRRDERH
+1649 AALETRYRKENRH
-1662 EDLARVLGVRL
+1662 KDLARVLGVRL

-1680 SRGKLLREIVHL
+1680 GRGKLLREIVHL
-1692 RAEVL
+1692 HAEVL

-1706 LAALVALEPGEPA
+1706 LAALVALEPGEAA
-1719 HRADLDRLAAKV
+1719 HRAELDRLAAKV
-1731 GRDDRLAEVLVN
+1731 GRDDRLADVLVT

-1751 LKIELLSHASSIFVD
+1751 LKIELLTHASSIFVD

-1777 GRSILALHEEHPDL
+1777 GRTILALHEEHPEL
-1791 VIAPARTLEQLLA
+1791 VIAPARTLEKLLA
-1804 LEGRSGERCD
+1804 LESRSGERCD

-1821 LEKESDPTARRAD
+1821 LEKEQDPTARRLD
-1834 LLEAARLASKDL
+1834 LLEAARLASADL
-1846 EDKPRAIAAYR
+1846 GDKPRAIADYR

-1864 RDVEALTGLAA
+1864 HDVEALTGLAA

-1885 LAEVL
+1885 LAETL
-1890 EQRAALTEGDSARSD
+1890 EQRAALTEGTSARTD

-1917 GDVARAVTVWEAVRT
+1917 GDVARAVTVWEHVRS

-1947 LAKSSRW
+1947 LTKASRW
-1954 NDLVELYQAS
+1954 TDLVTLYQAS
-1964 AKLADEAESIARAA
+1964 AKLADEAGTTARAA

-1986 VQRDRTAQWLEA
+1986 AQRDRTAQWLEA
-1998 VTSYESSIRLGDA
+1998 VLSYESAIRLGDA
-2011 GGKAALGG
+2011 GGKAALSG

-2057 TVALLEQRL
+2057 TISLLEQRL

-2072 EERTSILTETA
+2072 EERTAILTETA

-2090 QDLGLA
+2090 SDLGMA

-2102 AFAEAKS
+2102 AFAEAKTA
-2109 PELAAEVQRLAHA
+2109 ELASEILRLAQA

-2127 DVAEVF
+2127 DVAEAF
-2133 PGVEAEGGVPALVAR
+2133 PGVEAEGGVPGLVAR
-2148 DLWWD
+2148 DLWWN
-2153 LAKWHRDQRGDE
+2153 LALWHRDRRGDE
-2165 RSAET
+2165 KSAET

-2195 APGRSLVD
+2195 APGRTLVD

-2213 EPLPLHREAV
+2213 EPLPLHKEAV
-2223 VTAIDHVGDASLAKT
+2223 VTAIDNVGDTELAKT

-2247 KTRWASDGSDA
+2247 KARWAHDGSDA

-2267 WAIDVLVKIYRDESN
+2267 WAIDVLVKIYREEGN

-2308 SAAEISEAPAA
+2308 SAAEISAPPAA

-2324 ELFGENPTDAL
+2324 ELFGENPRDGL
-2335 VGDRLDKLYRSEG
+2335 VGDRLDALYRSEG
-2348 RRTDLLALREKQ
+2348 RRDDLLALREKQ
-2360 ISVAADSASRVDL
+2360 ISVAADSPSRVDL

-2380 LTEAGEIDRAIA
+2380 LTEAGEIERAIN

-2418 GDHAALASLWEDQAA
+2418 ADHTALASLWEDQAA
-2433 RREATRE
+2433 RREANRE
-2440 TQLAAELWR
+2440 TTLAAELWR
-2449 RAAIIAET
+2449 RAAIISET
-2457 SVGDVAR
+2457 KVGDVAR
-2464 ATSDYRRAARFRDIA
+2464 ATSDYRRAARFRDLA

-2501 EIICTDSPVDAAPH
+2501 EIICTDSPLDSAPH

-2537 EEALQKVTD
+2537 EEALQKITD
-2546 TAPIRARLSVL
+2546 TAPVRARLSVL

-2574 AQHTENVALRT
+2574 AQHTENTAQRT
-2585 KLLREAADLHVSK
+2585 KLLREAADLHVTK

-2607 LLEQAAALT
+2607 LLEQAATLT

-2637 EASAVLRQIIDAYGA
+2637 EASAVLRQIIDAYGQ

-2672 GDRSSALSE
+2672 GDRSSALAE

-2700 RLSFDEGQYD
+2700 RLSYDEGQYD
-2710 RSQRTYRSLLMM
+2710 RSQKTYRSLLMM

-2727 DESPE
+2727 DEQSN

-2738 EILHALAEIAE
+2738 EVLYALAEIAE
-2749 KQGDTD
+2749 KQGDAD
-2755 RAVEHVESAF
+2755 RAVEHIESAF
-2765 EAARENT
+2765 EAARENAE
-2772 LECDRLV
+2772 ECDRLV
-2779 RALRGKPNHKN
+2779 RALRGKPNQKN

-2796 LRMEISGNEPHLATI
+2796 LRMEISGTEPHLPTI
-2811 TELAALYEQHLGKAA
+2811 TELGTLYEQQLGKPAA
-2826 GALDLWLRT
+2826 ALDLWMKA
-2835 IELRPTSADAHR
+2835 IEMRPSSGDAHR
-2847 SALALARR
+2847 SALSVARR
-2855 LGSLDRYVGA
+2855 LGTVDRYVSG

-2871 ATTNDPPLI
+2871 STTNDPPLI
-2880 DLLLYLGRA
+2880 DLLLHLGRA
-2889 LAEGNEADK
+2889 IADGPEAAQ
-2898 ADEMFARAEAL
+2898 ADEIFARAEAL
-2909 LLKRPGDRRIHE
+2909 LLQRPGDRRIHE

-2929 CARRGD
+2929 SARRGD

-2972 DAEHTERS
+2972 DAEHTERAI
-2980 LDALERAL
+2980 DALERAL

-2994 ERAEAIFRRGFEQG
+2994 DRAEAIFRRGLELG
-3008 VSDARLLELYE
+3008 VSDVRLVELFE

-3024 HDRPSALVDALVRLG
+3024 QDRPRGLVEALIRLG
-3039 GQRGVTAYQEA
+3039 GQRGVAAYQEA
-3050 YAIAQKVGDSSL
+3050 YATAQKVDDAAL
-3062 IEHVLRRAINKSDGD
+3062 IEQVLRAAIKKQDD
-3077 ALVPDDYWAVTAL
+3077 AGLTPDDYWAVVAL
-3090 SALRSSAEDFAEAAS
+3090 AAIRSKAEDHKEAAS
-3105 LEERAARIAAPDA
+3105 LEEAAARIAAPDA

-3132 KLGNLEQ
+3132 KLGDHAS

-3151 PADREVWEPLVEL
+3151 PADREVWEPLVAL
-3164 YRRLGDDAGLGK
+3164 YRQLNDGAALGK

-3198 AALAQKRE
+3198 AALAQKGE
-3206 GGDERAIE
+3206 GGDDRAIS

-3225 NEQAASQQAA
+3225 NEQAAAQQAG
-3235 LLEKAGRFDDLANL
+3235 LLEKAGRFEDLASL

-3262 SPQVLALS
+3262 SAQVMALS
-3270 NRLASLFEQQNDLD
+3270 TRLASLFEQQNDLD
-3284 RARDAYFAILD
+3284 RARNAYFAVLD
-3295 WDGSNVDALRA
+3295 WDNGNIDALHA
-3306 IVRVCEKRGEAS
+3306 IVRICEKRGELS

-3329 AEKDEAA
+3329 AEKGEAA
-3336 EKTALQLADV
+3336 EKTALRLADV
-3346 RTRQNDDEG
+3346 RTQQNDEEG
-3355 VDRAL
+3355 VDKAL
-3360 EMGLRAHPASSVLG
+3360 ESGLRAFPASTVLG
-3374 TKLKERLESRG
+3374 PKLKERLEARG

-3390 AEIHVM
+3390 ADIHLL
-3396 EADNATETPNRIA
+3396 EAENASDTAHRVA
-3409 GLRKAAAILR
+3409 SLRKAAAILR
-3419 EKEQDLPG
+3419 AKEQDLRG
-3427 AIDILRRALE
+3427 AIDILRKAIE
-3437 LDSSDRTLVSEFVG
+3437 LDASDRGLVAEFVG

-3456 GDHQVAAATIASI
+3456 GEHQVAAATIAGL
-3469 ASALEMGAAIDL
+3469 AANLEGGAAVDL
-3481 MLHAAKQLIAVE
+3481 MLHASKVLIGVE
-3493 GGGDAAAE
+3493 GGGEAAVE
-3501 LVEDV
+3501 LVEEV

-3529 VDEARPLA
+3529 VDDARPLA

-3551 LAAAHHAMAAVER
+3551 LAMAHHALGAVER
-3564 ASGNDAEALVQFSKA
+3564 ASGNDAEALVQYTKA
-3579 FEVDPTNIEFA
+3579 FEVDPTNIEYA
-3590 LELGQFAVD
+3590 MELGQYAVD

-3608 ALRVVTMAKT
+3608 ALRVVTMAKA
-3618 SSGGVTSRHKALGYY
+3618 SGSGVTSRHKATAYF

-3651 VDKALAEDAALEV
+3651 VDKALAEDATLEA